1 MKWHGDLRYFVC
13 FHYILMEKTKAQ
25 KRKYYYI
32 SLLVF
37 VAVVLVYNILI
48 INIIGLD
55 LSKCC
60 HEMI

>member
-1 MKWHGDLRYFVC
+1 
-13 FHYILMEKTKAQ
+13 MEKTKAQ

-32 SLLVF
+32 
-37 VAVVLVYNILI
+37 VAVRLAVGLVYNILI

>member
-1 MKWHGDLRYFVC
+1 MC

-37 VAVVLVYNILI
+37 VAVGLVYNILI